1 MILFRNKRITTF
13 LLSALILAS
22 TASVRGSLAAG
33 NTPEPSALPEEPTAK
48 TELQAASEG
57 GAGANAAYAA
67 ELIRFEQGLTS
78 VTSAAK
84 GTKRSKTQIVD
95 DSFLAAGRAMDTA
108 LTLDLTDW
116 HDSLK
121 SLEPTV
127 YDSYAQHAKEFSELS
142 QRVDEAIQLGSAAA
156 MNVLSRDLRGINVPL
171 YANSQQNIQLG
182 WRECA
187 ALYYAFGDGMTAVV
201 ASAAAPKQL
210 GDVFI
215 GVTLNWPDPSFDEI
229 ASAGTRI
236 QLMEARFALTYLNTV
251 YNDDGSVAE
260 VTQYAYPADYL
271 KTVAHPLPGGTI
283 KNGWYDP
290 RSHHTRLHMGTDI
303 LARKQ
308 TPILSATDG
317 VVLYIGYMPIPGN
330 FVIIRD
336 PSGYEYHYYHMFE
349 ISTFVTEGQHVKQGQ
364 QIGRVGSTGNSA
376 AYHLHVGVV
385 SPDNRYLN
393 PYDLFVQA
401 GLGPIQPDK
410 AS

>member
-1 MILFRNKRITTF
+1 MKVLKKKGIYFI

-33 NTPEPSALPEEPTAK
+33 NTPDPSALPQEPTAK
-48 TELQAASEG
+48 TELQAATEG
-57 GAGANAAYAA
+57 GAEANAAFAA
-67 ELIRFEQGLTS
+67 ELIRYEEGVLSGTS
-78 VTSAAK
+78 RD
-84 GTKRSKTQIVD
+84 GTKTKYQIVD
-95 DSFLAAGRAMDTA
+95 DSFLAAGRAVSAA
-108 LTLDLTDW
+108 LSLDLSEW
-116 HDSLK
+116 SDSLK
-121 SLEPTV
+121 PFEPTV
-127 YDSYAQHAKEFSELS
+127 YDSYAQHAKDFSVLA
-142 QRVDEAIQLGSAAA
+142 QRVDEAIQIGSVAA
-156 MNVLSRDLRGINVPL
+156 MNVLSRDFRGINVPL
-171 YANSQQNIQLG
+171 FANGQQNFQLN

-187 ALYYAFGDGMTAVV
+187 ALYYAFGDDMTAVV
-201 ASAAAPKQL
+201 AKAAAPKRL
-210 GDVFI
+210 GDIFI

-229 ASAGTRI
+229 ASAGTRE

-260 VTQYAYPADYL
+260 VEHFTYSEDYL

-290 RSHHTRLHMGTDI
+290 RSHHTRLHTGTDI
-303 LARKQ
+303 LAKKQ

-349 ISTFVTEGQHVKQGQ
+349 ITTFVTEGQHVKQGQ
-364 QIGRVGSTGNSA
+364 QIGRVGSTGNSV

-410 AS
+410 TP

>member
-1 MILFRNKRITTF
+1 MIVFRKKRIVTF

-33 NTPEPSALPEEPTAK
+33 NTPQPSALPEEPTAK
-48 TELQAASEG
+48 TELQAAAEG
-57 GAGANAAYAA
+57 GAEASAAFAA

-78 VTSAAK
+78 ATSASK
-84 GTKRSKTQIVD
+84 ETKRSKSQIVD
-95 DSFLAAGRAMDTA
+95 DSFLAAGRAVQAA

-116 HDSLK
+116 RDSLK
-121 SLEPTV
+121 PFEPMV
-127 YDSYAQHAKEFSELS
+127 YDSYAQRAKNFSALA
-142 QRVDEAIQLGSAAA
+142 QRVNEAIQLGSAAA
-156 MNVLSRDLRGINVPL
+156 MNVLSRDFRGINVPL
-171 YANSQQNIQLG
+171 FANGQQNVQLN

-187 ALYYAFGDGMTAVV
+187 ALYYAFGDGMTAIV
-201 ASAAAPKQL
+201 AKAAAPKRL

-229 ASAGTRI
+229 ASAGTRE

-260 VTQYAYPADYL
+260 VAQYTYPADYL
-271 KTVAHPLPGGTI
+271 KTVAHPLPGGKI

-290 RSHHTRLHMGTDI
+290 RSRHTRLHMGTDI

-349 ISTFVTEGQHVKQGQ
+349 RSTFVTEGQHVKQGQ

-376 AYHLHVGVV
+376 AYHLHVGVI
-385 SPDNRYLN
+385 SPDNRYRN

-401 GLGPIQPDK
+401 GLGPIQQQETP
-410 AS
+410 